1 MPRKGRLVQPRHIFP
16 WIAAPYIEMLRI
28 LLRIERFFFLPIR
41 YLQAWT
47 VSAIFGVMGVLFSVA
62 LFIPRLVAT
71 SAQAS
76 TGVQRELIRLRDMP
90 YIPEEDLVL
99 PESRGPRLIDVSV
112 RMQRTHVEDFDQNE
126 RATTFSKPWIPQ
138 RSLHAQ
144 RDAWTRH
151 LFRQA
156 EPEDR
161 SFQAYIQRARVRSI
175 PLAPVIPE
183 YQYDPGVGDF
193 RTNSEKAPTLLIRK
207 SVPRIL
213 SPDEPLTYIITVTN
227 NGDEPVESTTVEEFV
242 SDIQRVVDCDP
253 PAQVSPDY
261 GHLIWDLTQVQPGE
275 TRRLSVT
282 IQPDKRRPIIQDTLV
297 TFSSAPIIA
306 ETMVRQTQP
315 ELPVIPV
322 VPEPEPIIPTVVP
335 EAVKRPAFVG
345 RPKLVIQFEPPK
357 AVKVGEELEA
367 YYTVTNVGT
376 ADATGIRLLVEVP
389 AQLRHRFGELV
400 EHKIS
405 RLTPNESRRALFAAL
420 AETSGQLPLNWT
432 LEANELDTLNDAE
445 WVAVLPGPKVAPERP
460 SPTIINSPTPISSIP
475 RSSSPQG
482 SVPNSS
488 IPNSSIPNSS
498 IPNSSIPASSI
509 PASSIPA
516 SEPTLIDDAIQP
528 TLLSNPR
535 IGGRSIPPSNSTIP
549 VTPNGPRPLQEPSS
563 IPSWADP
570 VLGGDPDLGVDPEMS
585 RPIEPELMPDEPPV
599 RGHGYGIQPPDDLL
613 PLETEPPLTMP
624 STIPLEGLPT
634 EGTDGVK
641 EQ

>member
-62 LFIPRLVAT
+62 LFIPRLAET

-76 TGVQRELIRLRDMP
+76 TEGSRNLIRLRDLP
-90 YIPEEDLVL
+90 EIPDEDLVL
-99 PESRGPRLIDVSV
+99 PETDNPGSVDLSV

-126 RATTFSKPWIPQ
+126 RVTTYSKAWIPK
-138 RSLHAQ
+138 RSSIAQ

-151 LFRQA
+151 LLRQI
-156 EPEDR
+156 EPEEQT
-161 SFQAYIQRARVRSI
+161 FQAYVQQARVRSN

-183 YQYDPGVGDF
+183 YLYDPGVGDY
-193 RTNSEKAPTLLIRK
+193 RTQSEKAPTLLIKK
-207 SVPRIL
+207 SVPKVL

-227 NGDEPVESTTVEEFV
+227 NGDEPVESATVEEFV
-242 SDIQRVVDCDP
+242 SDINRVVDCEP
-253 PAQVSPDY
+253 RAMVSPDY
-261 GHLIWDLTQVQPGE
+261 GHLIWDLSQIQPGE
-275 TRRLSVT
+275 TRHLSVT
-282 IQPDKRRPIIQDTLV
+282 IQPDKRRPITQDTLV

-306 ETMVRQTQP
+306 ETLIRETQP
-315 ELPVIPV
+315 ELPVVPV
-322 VPEPEPIIPTVVP
+322 EPEPEPVVPTVIP
-335 EAVKRPAFVG
+335 EAVKRPAIAG
-345 RPKLVIQFEPPK
+345 RPKLVIQFDPPN
-357 AVKVGEELEA
+357 AVKVGQELEA

-389 AQLRHRFGELV
+389 AQLRHRSGELV

-420 AETSGQLPLNWT
+420 AEGSGRLPLNWT
-432 LEANELDTLNDAE
+432 LEANELDTQSDAE
-445 WVAVLPGPKVAPERP
+445 WLTVLPGAKTAPVRS
-460 SPTIINSPTPISSIP
+460 SPTIINPPIEK
-475 RSSSPQG
+475 
-482 SVPNSS
+482 
-488 IPNSSIPNSS
+488 
-498 IPNSSIPASSI
+498 SSIPAT
-509 PASSIPA
+509 
-516 SEPTLIDDAIQP
+516 EPTPVDDEIQP
-528 TLLSNPR
+528 TLLDSPE
-535 IGGRSIPPSNSTIP
+535 IDVSSIPPGKSSIP
-549 VTPNGPRPLQEPSS
+549 GTPTGPRPLTEPSS

-570 VLGGDPDLGVDPEMS
+570 VLGGDPAIEADPEMTQ
-585 RPIEPELMPDEPPV
+585 PIDPELTPDEPPI
-599 RGHGYGIQPPDDLL
+599 RGHGIEPPADLL
-613 PLETEPPLTMP
+613 PLDAEPPLTLP